1 MHCRFQVAII
11 GSGPAGLAAS
21 QVLLRHG
28 AHVLLIDEN
37 LRPGGQLLR
46 GGIFNQTQQ
55 WPRETRAAYNLLQSD
70 TSRSKVLSKAQVL
83 GREPDNTLWVEDD
96 QGRILAVQAD
106 AVLMATG
113 ARERFVPFPGW
124 TLPGVMSSGAAQV
137 MLKENRVLPAHDM
150 VVAGS
155 SPLLYA
161 LGSDIV
167 AARGRVQ
174 AIVDQA
180 GLRAGAGLLIAAA
193 GVRSPLSASIVSMS
207 RLISKRVPVYR
218 KRKIL
223 AARGNRELEEGVTV
237 KLDRQGNRIAGSE
250 RTYPVRIAAVGHGFV
265 PNVELPAQAGCRLVR
280 DVHPGTWAVEVDER
294 MQASA
299 PSVYA
304 AGEVTGIGGGG
315 KALVEGQIAAW
326 AMLQDLGLCPK
337 HGAERM
343 LRSLSSK
350 RLKWQAYGR
359 AVHRY
364 CRPPGQDIWDLPEET
379 VICRC
384 ENVTLA
390 EIKRGIELGFTSL
403 EGLKKATRCG
413 MGMCQGR
420 TCLPIVSEMLAKC
433 FPQVPVQP
441 PSVRMPVKA
450 VSVGSLVRDHEP
462 GNADA
467 SAEIVFALAGGQIL
481 DVCKNKEL

>member
-1 MHCRFQVAII
+1 MHCKFQVAII

-21 QVLLRHG
+21 QILLRHG
-28 AHVLLIDEN
+28 AQVLLLDEN
-37 LRPGGQLLR
+37 RRPGGQLLR
-46 GGIFNQTQQ
+46 RGIFNQTQQ
-55 WPRETRAAYNLLQSD
+55 WPRQTRAAGRHLQAD
-70 TSRSKVLSKAQVL
+70 TSQSTVLSRTQVL
-83 GREPDNTLWVEDD
+83 GREPDGTLWVEDD
-96 QGRILAVQAD
+96 QGRIMDVQAD

-137 MLKENRVLPAHDM
+137 MLKENRVLPAQDM
-150 VVAGS
+150 LVAGS

-193 GVRSPLSASIVSMS
+193 GVRSPLSAAIVSMF
-207 RLISKRVPVYR
+207 RLISKRVPVHR

-223 AARGNRELEEGVTV
+223 AACGNRELEEVVTV
-237 KLDRQGNRIAGSE
+237 KLDRQENHISGTE
-250 RTYPVRIAAVGHGFV
+250 QTYTARVMAVGHGFV

-280 DVHPGTWAVEVDER
+280 DVHPGIWAVEVDER
-294 MQASA
+294 MQTSA

-326 AMLQDLGLCPK
+326 AMLQDLGLCPR
-337 HGAERM
+337 HEAERM

-350 RLKWQAYGR
+350 RFKWQAYGR
-359 AVHRY
+359 AVHKY
-364 CRPPGQDIWDLPEET
+364 CRPPEQDIGDLPEET

-390 EIKRGIELGFTSL
+390 EIKRGIELGFTSM
-403 EGLKKATRCG
+403 EALKKATRCG

-420 TCLPIVSEMLAKC
+420 TCLPIVSDMLAKC
-433 FPQVPVQP
+433 FPEVPVQP

-450 VSVGSLVRDHEP
+450 VRVDSLVRDREP
-462 GNADA
+462 DRFYSNP
-467 SAEIVFALAGGQIL
+467 V
-481 DVCKNKEL
+481 